1 MKIIFAITAITI
13 FTVML
18 GISAIA
24 QNNAFAD
31 IEFEEKEFTQKYA
44 PDRLLIKFK
53 NDVSESHKKQIIHE
67 NSGLISDGIPQI
79 KVKIIKVPPHALEK
93 IQTALSKHFA
103 VEFVEKDFMFEPS
116 IIPNDPKFSS
126 QWHLKNIQADL
137 AWDITQ
143 GSTSIPIAILDTGID
158 STHPDLADKIQ
169 FGYNFYDNNSDLT
182 DVCGHGTKVAGAA
195 AAISDNNL
203 GVTGVAWDNPIIPI
217 KITDSNCY
225 GYYSSMSKGII
236 YAADHG
242 ARVANISFGIYGGN
256 SLNAAAQYMQE
267 KGGWVVAAGG
277 NSGNYEDYDATGDNP
292 YLISVAAT
300 SSSNVRT
307 SWSSYGEYIDF
318 AAPGSGIYTTKTGGS
333 YGSASGTSFS
343 SPIVAGAIALLFS
356 FDPTLTPEQVYD
368 ALKSS
373 ALDLGETGRDNY
385 YGWGKINVYEALQS
399 IETPNSPV
407 DTEPPVISGIPSDIT
422 IDTNV
427 SSGIVVTWI
436 EPTAT
441 DNVGVISFDS
451 THNSGDT
458 FPVGST
464 TVTYTASDAAGNS
477 DDSSFTV
484 TVTYIEP
491 PPVDTIPP
499 VVSITSPSDGETV
512 KRKVTLSASA
522 TDASGIS
529 VVKFYVDGNLVSSDS
544 SYPYNYSWNTRHASS
559 GLHVISAEAFDMY
572 GNNSIDSIDIE
583 IAKKGNSKSKN
594 R

>member
-1 MKIIFAITAITI
+1 MKIPLTITMIFIFAVLFGSGIITPTDTFAEIKFEKSEFTKNYAPDTLLVKFKTNVNENHKKIIIEQNGAITA
-13 FTVML
+13 
-18 GISAIA
+18 
-24 QNNAFAD
+24 
-31 IEFEEKEFTQKYA
+31 
-44 PDRLLIKFK
+44 
-53 NDVSESHKKQIIHE
+53 SE
-67 NSGLISDGIPQI
+67 IPQI
-79 KVKIIKVPPHALEK
+79 QVKVLKVPEHTLDK
-93 IQTALSKHFA
+93 VMFALSHNPN
-103 VEFVEKDFMFEPS
+103 VEFVEKDYFFEPS
-116 IIPNDPKFSS
+116 VIPNDPKFSS

-137 AWDITQ
+137 AWDITK
-143 GSTSIPIAILDTGID
+143 GSISIPIAILDTGID

-203 GVTGVAWDNPIIPI
+203 GVAGVAWDNPIIPI

-225 GYYSSMSKGII
+225 GYYSLMSKGII

-277 NSGNYEDYDATGDNP
+277 NSGNYENYDATGDNP
-292 YLISVAAT
+292 FLISVAAT

-318 AAPGSGIYTTKTGGS
+318 AAPGSGIYTTKTGGL

-399 IETPNSPV
+399 IGIPNPPV
-407 DTEPPVISGIPSDIT
+407 DTEPPVISGMPSDIT
-422 IDTNV
+422 IDTDV
-427 SSGIVVTWI
+427 SSGSVVTWI

-441 DNVGVISFDS
+441 DNVGVTSFDS
-451 THNSGDT
+451 TYHSGDA

-464 TVTYTASDAAGNS
+464 IVTYTASDAVGNS
-477 DDSSFTV
+477 ANSSFTV

-491 PPVDTIPP
+491 PPVDTTPP
-499 VVSITSPSDGETV
+499 GVSITSPSDGETV

-544 SYPYNYSWNTRHASS
+544 SYPYKYSWNTRHTSS

-572 GNNSIDSIDIE
+572 GNNSIDSIDIQ
-583 IAKKGNSKSKN
+583 IAKKGNSKSNN